1 MLIIKTGK
9 IECRISFSFL
19 MHLYNKS
26 DKLKLNKSHK
36 GLHLLKWFFWQK
48 KEHNYIV
55 HSTYGRMFL
64 KALSILVTY
73 QLIFIAKFLARNLF
87 VSRKETAFKTTQKKK
102 SLFERMY

>member
-1 MLIIKTGK
+1 
-9 IECRISFSFL
+9 
-19 MHLYNKS
+19 
-26 DKLKLNKSHK
+26 
-36 GLHLLKWFFWQK
+36 
-48 KEHNYIV
+48 
-55 HSTYGRMFL
+55 MFL